1 MFKRKKKKTGIE
13 TPEYRCPVPPPPIK
27 PPTPEAIL
35 KQRIINLCGQ
45 VAEVA
50 GDIVKTM
57 NESGFEKPTLVIKL
71 FSDHTCTVYVNEE
84 NDEINYIGEI
94 KE

>member
-1 MFKRKKKKTGIE
+1 MFKRKKKKTGCE

-27 PPTPEAIL
+27 PPTPEVIL

-84 NDEINYIGEI
+84 ADEMNYIGGTE
-94 KE
+94 E